1 MRVSDRADP
10 RLRAMPRRI
19 VFKGYHGASGV
30 ILVEPQSGLCN
41 RMRALDSGIELGQ
54 RVGQDVRV
62 IWHRNEGLN
71 CAFDALFEKPEGVD
85 EVVEV
90 NYGLGPVGR
99 IARGVVRI
107 AREGCL
113 RATGVPTLYLRDP
126 IPGENL
132 SDRYIEMA
140 RQHGLSIRTC
150 HRFMQRQQA
159 FAQFRPSRQVSDAV
173 AVYEERLA
181 YSVGVHIRRTDN
193 IEAIAH
199 SPIEGF
205 VSIMRKEVAKD
216 EKTEFFVATDS
227 MEALSTLKGVFG
239 EAVFFHSKGSV
250 ERSEPQAIVDAAID
264 LYCLARCRKLIGS
277 YWSSFSEVAWQ
288 LGGIDKVIVRAQAV

>member
-1 MRVSDRADP
+1 M
-10 RLRAMPRRI
+10 
-19 VFKGYHGASGV
+19 

-41 RMRALDSGIELGQ
+41 RMRAVDSGIEMGQ

-85 EVVEV
+85 EIVEA

-99 IARGVVRI
+99 IARGVSRI

-113 RATGVPTLYLRDP
+113 RATGVPSLYLRDP

-132 SDRYIEMA
+132 SDHHIEMA
-140 RQHGLSIRTC
+140 RQHGISIRTC
-150 HRFMQRQQA
+150 HRFMQRQRA
-159 FAQFRPSRQVSDAV
+159 FAQFRPSRKVSDAV

-181 YSVGVHIRRTDN
+181 HSVGVHIRRTDN
-193 IEAIAH
+193 SETIAH

-205 VSIMRKEVAKD
+205 VSIMRKEVARD
-216 EKTEFFVATDS
+216 DKTEFFVAKDS
-227 MEALSTLKGVFG
+227 MEALATLKGVFG

-250 ERSEPQAIVDAAID
+250 ERTKPQAIVDAAID
-264 LYCLARCRKLIGS
+264 LYCLARCRKLS
-277 YWSSFSEVAWQ
+277 
-288 LGGIDKVIVRAQAV
+288 LC